1 MATITKSTLD
11 ELLKRLYAG
20 WEIEDLVNLTYPVL
34 GQCFAKGS
42 AQLGGSGFYF
52 PVRTSAAEGHGFIA
66 EDGYLPTPLQSTVR
80 QAVANPT
87 VQAGAV
93 QLSGLSMAVSSGNA
107 AAFAEAF
114 DENVNSTIEAMM
126 AYREGAAFRAG
137 DGVVAVFN
145 GDPST
150 SGQLTFDDVSFL
162 RPGMVVRVY
171 DTSTAGTTETW
182 YGDYTVGEVV
192 WENRTADLGTIDASI
207 GDNDEVY
214 LDIRGGQSSGEQ
226 TTGTAPSDHEL
237 LGLEASLLNSG
248 TYLGISRS
256 TYPNWQAQSLTASS
270 LLDEDIVLR
279 ARARITQE
287 TGIGLAGMGAFK
299 LLCHPTQANALF
311 KLSLSRV
318 HFSGTS
324 GINLLNSEEV
334 KLGNIGVITSYLCPD
349 DKAYLGDWRYSKTV
363 YTPGGELHID
373 TEYNGSA
380 LKWVANKDVGIV
392 FAKCYSQLIVTRP
405 PAFCRIS
412 SITQATR

>member
-1 MATITKSTLD
+1 VATITKTTLD
-11 ELLKRLYAG
+11 ELLKRLYAN

-42 AQLGGSGFYF
+42 AQLGGAGFYF
-52 PVRTSAAEGHGFIA
+52 PVRTSAAEGHAFIA
-66 EDGYLPTPLQSTVR
+66 EDGTLPTALQSTVR

-87 VQAGAV
+87 VQAGVV

-126 AYREGAAFRAG
+126 AYREGAAFRGG
-137 DGVVAVFN
+137 DGVIGVFN

-150 SGQLTFDDVSFL
+150 TGQLVMDDVSFL
-162 RPGMVVRVY
+162 RQGMSVDVY
-171 DTSTAGTTETW
+171 DTSTAAGTETW
-182 YGDYTVGEVV
+182 FGPYTVGEVQ
-192 WENRTADLGTIDASI
+192 WENRSANLGTVSGTI

-214 LDIRGGQSSGEQ
+214 IASPEHV
-226 TTGTAPSDHEL
+226 TGVAPVDREI
-237 LGLEASLLNSG
+237 LGLEASLLASG
-248 TYLGISRS
+248 TYLGIDRS
-256 TYPNWQAQSLTASS
+256 SYHNWQAQALTASS
-270 LLDEDIVLR
+270 VLDEDIILR

-287 TGIGLAGMGAFK
+287 TGIGLAGMGQFK

-311 KLSLSRV
+311 KLSLSRI
-318 HFSGTS
+318 HYSGTS
-324 GINLLNSEEV
+324 GINLLNSDDV
-334 KLGNIGVITSYLCPD
+334 KLGNIGVVTSYLCPD
-349 DKAYLGDWRYSKTV
+349 DKAYLGDWRHSKCV

-380 LKWVANKDVGIV
+380 LKWVATKDVGLV

-405 PAFCRIS
+405 NAFCRIA